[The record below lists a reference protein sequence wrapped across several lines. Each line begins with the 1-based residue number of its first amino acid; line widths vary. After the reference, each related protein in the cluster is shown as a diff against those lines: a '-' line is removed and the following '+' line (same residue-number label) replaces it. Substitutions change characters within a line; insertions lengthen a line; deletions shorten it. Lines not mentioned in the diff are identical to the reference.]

1 MSLAQPATEAASAQH
16 RRIGF
21 GDVLAAEW
29 TKMRS
34 VRSTVWSLVAFVVGS
49 VALTAGLCALIVAN
63 WTRAKGGGEPA
74 RVLADP
80 AKFILG
86 NGTALGQ
93 LAVCVLGVI
102 LVTNEYSTGVIR
114 ASLLAVPGRISM
126 LAAKAAVFAAVLVVL
141 AEVVAFAS
149 FFVGSALLHPKAPV
163 VLADPGVTRAVIGAG
178 LYLTVLGP
186 FSMAIGAIV
195 RHTAGAIVAVVGLV
209 FGSVVLNHLVSG
221 GWDAYLV
228 AALPQ
233 QAGSLI
239 YQAQPSH
246 GQLLSAWEGF
256 AVFCAWTVVLLGVGA
271 LNLKRRDA

>member
-1 MSLAQPATEAASAQH
+1 MSVTGHAVRAARPQS

-21 GDVLAAEW
+21 GDVVLAEW
-29 TKMRS
+29 TKMAS
-34 VRSTVWSLVAFVVGS
+34 LRSTVWSLVAFVVGS

-63 WTRAKGGGEPA
+63 WARAQGGGEPA

-93 LAVCVLGVI
+93 LAICVLGVI

-114 ASLLAVPGRISM
+114 ASLLAVPGRSSM
-126 LAAKAAVFAAVLVVL
+126 LAAKAAVFAGVLVVL
-141 AEVVAFAS
+141 TEVVAFAS
-149 FFVGSALLHPKAPV
+149 FFVGSALLHSKAPV
-163 VLADPGVTRAVIGAG
+163 ALADPGVTRAVIGAG

-195 RHTAGAIVAVVGLV
+195 RHTAGAIVVVVGLV

-221 GWDAYLV
+221 GWEAYLV

-239 YQAQPSH
+239 YQAHPIH

-256 AVFCAWTVVLLGVGA
+256 GVFCTWTVALLGVGA
-271 LNLKRRDA
+271 LQLKRRDA